1 MRPLRRRPRAPLFW
15 CAMLPDEA
23 AEIELLGPMYILEA
37 AQMRDTYKNIGAG
50 DAALIHAHDT
60 DQAVAEARRILFS
73 RRAQKARDELPRLF
87 A

>member
-1 MRPLRRRPRAPLFW
+1 MRLRRRPRAPLFW
-15 CAMLPDEA
+15 CAMLPNEA
-23 AEIELLGPMYILEA
+23 TEPELAGPMYILEA
-37 AQMRDTYKNIGAG
+37 AELRDAYHDTGAG

-73 RRAQKARDELPRLF
+73 RRAQEARDELPRLF